1 MGSLTMNQI
10 KSMPKFRVGWD
21 QNWFCSGLLFWAS
34 FRLPFLGM
42 KLTVRPCVK
51 RLFLFGI
58 FIKFFINT
66 RCDFKLSTKREDSYV
81 IIFLHSGEAE
91 IPHNIQRWEGQRNG
105 TLKLK
110 GKSSL
115 TLTQLLP
122 WLIFVPLGFFPT
134 LFPSITQSG
143 HLSNCRSKG
152 EQANKQKLKKITTE
166 NSYE

>member
-1 MGSLTMNQI
+1 MNQI

-34 FRLPFLGM
+34 FWFPFLGM
-42 KLTVRPCVK
+42 KLTVWACVK
-51 RLFLFGI
+51 RLFLSGI

-66 RCDFKLSTKREDSYV
+66 CCDFKLSTKREESYV
-81 IIFLHSGEAE
+81 IILPCSGEAE
-91 IPHNIQRWEGQRNG
+91 IPNNVWRWEKQRNG

-115 TLTQLLP
+115 TLMQLLP
-122 WLIFVPLGFFPT
+122 WLIFVPWGFFPPT
-134 LFPSITQSG
+134 FFPPIIQSG

-152 EQANKQKLKKITTE
+152 EQINKWKLKKKK
-166 NSYE
+166 